1 MRYQTHSTRIDNKGC
16 QTEKANVVIMATRK
30 KNKSSR
36 DRGKYITYS
45 EAPNENQASCVMII
59 FVGEDQE

>member
-1 MRYQTHSTRIDNKGC
+1 LKCIRYQTHNTRIDNKGC

-30 KNKSSR
+30 KNKGSR

-45 EAPNENQASCVMII
+45 EAPNENQSS
-59 FVGEDQE
+59 